1 MKQGK
6 VWLVGAGPGDAG
18 LLTLKG
24 KTVLEQADVVVYD
37 RLVGEGVLR
46 MIPGRARKIDVGKA
60 SGNHKVSQE
69 RINQRLLEEALAG
82 NMVVR
87 LKGGDPFLFGR
98 GGEELELLCEHGVPF
113 EIVPGVPSATAV
125 PAYAGI
131 PVTHRGVSASLHIIT
146 AHRKQG
152 SEKRIDYKSLAA
164 LGDATLVFLMG
175 ISVLQ
180 EICVGLMEAGLSP
193 NTPAAVL
200 ERGTTAGQRRVVS
213 TLKRL
218 PEEAAHAEI
227 GTPGIIVVGKVC
239 ALAERF
245 HWAEDRPLGGVRVLV
260 TRPRE
265 KASLLAEKLYGLGA
279 EVVELPCIR
288 TAPLVPCPELE
299 QRRDRLAEYQ
309 WFIFSS
315 VAGVEAFFDW
325 MAEQQLDVRSLA
337 GVRFAAVGEAT
348 KKAIEKR
355 GILVDYKPPVYS
367 GEALAAG
374 LAEQLSPADKLLAL
388 VPEQTESA
396 AAAGLHRRGFCCETA
411 AVYRTETVSQESF
424 CPEPG
429 DIASFTSASAVRSF
443 CEAVPHAGSVVR
455 AVCIGEKTAAEAEK
469 YSIPAVCAKQATL
482 DSMVDK
488 ILEMVQEERQ

>member
-24 KTVLEQADVVVYD
+24 KAVLEQADVVVYD

-46 MIPGRARKIDVGKA
+46 MIPDRARKIDVGKA
-60 SGNHKVSQE
+60 SGNHKVPQE

-82 NMVVR
+82 NVVVR

-131 PVTHRGVSASLHIIT
+131 PVTHRDVSGSLHIIT

-152 SEKRIDYKSLAA
+152 SEERIDYKSLAA
-164 LGDATLVFLMG
+164 LGDATLIFLMG
-175 ISVLQ
+175 ISALL
-180 EICVGLMEAGLSP
+180 EICAGLMEAGFSP

-200 ERGTTAGQRRVVS
+200 ERGTTAGQRHVIS
-213 TLKRL
+213 TLERL
-218 PEEAAHAEI
+218 PEEAAHARI

-245 HWAEDRPLGGVRVLV
+245 HWAEDRPLGGVRVLI

-265 KASLLAEKLYGLGA
+265 KASLLAEKLYDLGA

-288 TAPLVPCPELE
+288 TIPLVPCPELE
-299 QRRDRLAEYQ
+299 QRRGRLAEYQ
-309 WFIFSS
+309 WLIFSS
-315 VAGVEAFFDW
+315 AAGAEAFFDW
-325 MAEQQLDVRSLA
+325 MAEQRLDVRSLA

-355 GILVDYKPPVYS
+355 GILVDYTPPVYS

-374 LAEQLSPADKLLAL
+374 LAERLAPMDRLLAL

-396 AAAGLHRRGFCCETA
+396 AAAGLCRRGFCCETA
-411 AVYRTETVSQESF
+411 SVYRTEVVLQKDF

-429 DIASFTSASAVRSF
+429 DIAAFTSASAARGF
-443 CEAVPHAGSVVR
+443 CEAVLHAGSVVR
-455 AVCIGEKTAAEAEK
+455 AVCIGEKTAAEAKK
-469 YSIPAVCAKQATL
+469 YGLSAVCAKQATL
-482 DSMVDK
+482 DSIVDE

>member
-24 KTVLEQADVVVYD
+24 KAALEQADVVVYD

-46 MIPGRARKIDVGKA
+46 MIPGGTRKIDVGKA
-60 SGNHKVSQE
+60 SGNHRVPQE
-69 RINQRLLEEALAG
+69 QINQILLEEALAG
-82 NMVVR
+82 NRVVR

-98 GGEELELLCEHGVPF
+98 GGEELELLCEHSIPF

-131 PVTHRGVSASLHIIT
+131 PVTHRDVSSSLHIIT

-152 SEKRIDYKSLAA
+152 SGEAVDYKSLAA
-164 LGDATLVFLMG
+164 LGDTTLVFLMG
-175 ISVLQ
+175 ISALP
-180 EICVGLMEAGLSP
+180 EICAGLMGAGLSP
-193 NTPAAVL
+193 DVPAAVL

-265 KASLLAEKLYGLGA
+265 KASFLAEKLYALGA
-279 EVVELPCIR
+279 EVIELPCIR

-299 QRRDRLAEYQ
+299 QRRDGLAEYQ

-374 LAEQLSPADKLLAL
+374 LAERLSPADKLLAL

-396 AAAGLHRRGFCCETA
+396 AAAGLRRRGFCCETA
-411 AVYRTETVSQESF
+411 AVYRTKTVLQESF

-429 DIASFTSASAVRSF
+429 DIAAFTSASAVRGF
-443 CEAVPHAGSVVR
+443 CEAVPHAGGIVR

-469 YSIPAVCAKQATL
+469 HSIPAVCAKQATL